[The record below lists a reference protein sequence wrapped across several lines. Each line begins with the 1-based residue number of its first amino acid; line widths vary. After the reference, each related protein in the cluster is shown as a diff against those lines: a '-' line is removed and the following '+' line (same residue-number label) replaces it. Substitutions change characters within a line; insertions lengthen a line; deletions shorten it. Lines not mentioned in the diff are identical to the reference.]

1 MKDLCQLLQGV
12 WRAQGSCSP
21 SPFLF
26 SSPPQA
32 TFLFSLIKYTPLTYN
47 KKYTYPWWGD
57 ALGWF
62 LALSSM
68 VCIPAWSFYK
78 LGTLKGSFRE
88 VGGLWGGTGTRDD
101 GIGPHED
108 RPISTRVGV
117 GTRG

>member
-1 MKDLCQLLQGV
+1 MEGA
-12 WRAQGSCSP
+12 RPCSP

-26 SSPPQA
+26 YSPPQA

-78 LGTLKGSFRE
+78 LSTLKGSFRE
-88 VGGLWGGTGTRDD
+88 VGVRREGQEPKTMT
-101 GIGPHED
+101 
-108 RPISTRVGV
+108 
-117 GTRG
+117 